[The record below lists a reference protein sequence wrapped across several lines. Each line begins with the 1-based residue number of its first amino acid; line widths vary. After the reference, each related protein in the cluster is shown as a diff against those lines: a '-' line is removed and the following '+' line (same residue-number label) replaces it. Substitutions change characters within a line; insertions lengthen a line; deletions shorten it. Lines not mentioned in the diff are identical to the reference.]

1 MSENT
6 SSIKKSF
13 FGEYFR
19 YKLRTLRGFS
29 IMFAVMNFLSTV
41 CFAAGILIFVRSY
54 VLPMYKKEVPYDL
67 GPVNIFSL
75 FMYLMIAVMFVEII
89 MLVILPA
96 VNIKFFNK
104 RSNMDTIGGL
114 PLTGKQRFFGDILS
128 GAAAF
133 GLSFIP
139 CCIITAVIAAITE
152 FGPMRELYEII
163 GSEQNFFGNSFP
175 WGNENVLEI
184 VLTALLT
191 LLLCY
196 AAAYSISGFVT
207 SCCGKIGTSVLFSF
221 IMILAFTLI
230 AFTFGA
236 YVFNNAPGFDTNAT
250 NMTVLSA
257 IPPVGTLITMVM
269 AMTGSE
275 ISFAVLTPLVLI
287 ILLFIVLFGA
297 GSYLVAIHR
306 KPERVGREIV
316 FGVGYYIIP
325 ALITIMAAGFLLPMI
340 GFGIS
345 VFSIP
350 MILIALGACIV
361 MAYLHSRSI
370 KKLWKGFA
378 VFAVTGAVCFGLGFV
393 INKSR
398 GMGISYIVPSR
409 QNIKSVELSGY
420 PISQKFREYD
430 GFRNSVTVETDDGI
444 SLVLSEH
451 RNILDDLD
459 NYSSGYS
466 GYGSYPLTI
475 QYHLK
480 NGLTVTRIYSYI
492 GISESLA
499 DDPITK
505 VVDRISELPE
515 LHHMTLMGFFGNPE
529 MPCTSIIYSGINP
542 NDLNGTDHGTHLIIK
557 SSKYD
562 KFVECYLDGLLNW
575 TPDENDKSFGMIQY
589 QYIDKSGQS
598 KTFVSLLWSS
608 YDKMIEFLRDPD
620 NYEDVDLSID
630 YSKEYSVKYSKRD
643 SDETHESETIWFTI
657 TRPELAREFL
667 SYAESVNDL
676 DDKKYS
682 AYFRISDS
690 QGFSFRISKENEQ
703 AALSAFIKAI
713 RAHRAIGGGSNDQN

>member
-13 FGEYFR
+13 LGEYFR
-19 YKLRTLRGFS
+19 YKLRTLRGFA

-54 VLPMYKKEVPYDL
+54 VLPMYKKEVSYDL
-67 GPVNIFSL
+67 GPVHL
-75 FMYLMIAVMFVEII
+75 FLLLMYLMIAVMFVEII

-128 GAAAF
+128 GAAVF

-139 CCIITAVIAAITE
+139 CCAVTAVIAAITE
-152 FGPMRELYEII
+152 FGPMREMYEILS
-163 GSEQNFFGNSFP
+163 SEQNYSGYSFP
-175 WGNENVLEI
+175 WGDENVFEI
-184 VLTALLT
+184 VLIVLLT

-196 AAAYSISGFVT
+196 AAAYAISCFVT
-207 SCCGKIGTSVLFSF
+207 SCCGKVGTSVLFSF

-236 YVFNNAPGFDTNAT
+236 YVFNNATGFDSDAT
-250 NMTVLSA
+250 NMMVLSA
-257 IPPVGTLITMVM
+257 IPPVGTLIATVM
-269 AMTGSE
+269 TLTGAGM
-275 ISFAVLTPLVLI
+275 SFAVLTPLVLI
-287 ILLFIVLFGA
+287 ILLFIVLFGV
-297 GSYLVAIHR
+297 GSYFIAIHR

-316 FGVGYYIIP
+316 FGVGYYVIP
-325 ALITIMAAGFLLPMI
+325 ALITVMAAGFLLPMI
-340 GFGIS
+340 GSGIS
-345 VFSIP
+345 FFSVP
-350 MILIALGACIV
+350 MLLIALGACIV

-393 INKSR
+393 INKTH
-398 GMGISYIVPSR
+398 GLGISYIVPSK
-409 QNIKSVELSGY
+409 QSIKSVELSGI
-420 PISQKFREYD
+420 PISKKFQYFE
-430 GFRNSVTVETDDGI
+430 GFHSSITVESDNGI

-451 RNILDDLD
+451 QKILDDLE
-459 NYSSGYS
+459 NYSSGDCNCGGYS
-466 GYGSYPLTI
+466 LTI

-480 NGLTVTRIYSYI
+480 NGLTATRSYSYI
-492 GISESLA
+492 RITD
-499 DDPITK
+499 DDPIEK
-505 VVDRISELPE
+505 AVDTISELPE
-515 LHHMTLMGFFGNPE
+515 LHHMTTLGILGNPE
-529 MPCTSIIYSGINP
+529 MPCTGIIYNGRSP
-542 NDLNGTDHGTHLIIK
+542 TDLTNGDFGTNFIIK

-562 KFVECYLDGLLNW
+562 KFIECYLDGLLNW
-575 TPDENDKSFGMIQY
+575 VPDENNESFGMIKY

-598 KTFVSLLWSS
+598 RTFVSLLWSS

-620 NYEDVDLSID
+620 NYENVDLTID
-630 YSKEYSVKYSKRD
+630 YSKEYSVRYSKRD
-643 SDETHESETIWFTI
+643 SDDAPENETIWFTI

-667 SYAESVNDL
+667 SYAESVNDPNSE
-676 DDKKYS
+676 KYS

-690 QGFSFRISKENEQ
+690 QGFSFMIRKENEQ
-703 AALSAFIKAI
+703 AALSALIKAI
-713 RAHRAIGGGSNDQN
+713 RAHRAIGGSNDQN